1 MVVDFCLTV
10 RSKICLFAKF
20 GSIGRGAACCS
31 RVQNIEFAQ
40 KHFNEYI
47 NSYKYADLIFMY
59 SREEHTVCEAHSALP
74 YPKIQFQQTDR
85 TVNKNL
91 PFGLRCSAYSLKK
104 QAVLLFMPYFLL
116 DK

>member
-1 MVVDFCLTV
+1 MVGEGLAPPVNPAQPPLSAQTPFPH
-10 RSKICLFAKF
+10 
-20 GSIGRGAACCS
+20 GRGGACSS

-74 YPKIQFQQTDR
+74 YRKH
-85 TVNKNL
+85 
-91 PFGLRCSAYSLKK
+91 
-104 QAVLLFMPYFLL
+104 
-116 DK
+116 